1 MTIKRYTSAQLKELK
16 DETNWERLR
25 NMSDDDID
33 FSDIPM
39 LTDDLLP
46 SMKVYE
52 KGELLKE
59 LERKSKPTK
68 VSLNSDV
75 VSYFKSLGDD
85 WQAKINEVLTQA
97 IKMKDIL
104 T

>member
-25 NMSDDDID
+25 SMSDDDID

-39 LTDDLLP
+39 LTDE
-46 SMKVYE
+46 MAAKGVWYRN
-52 KGELLKE
+52 GELLRE

-68 VSLNSDV
+68 VSLNSEV